1 MGLTKVSPM
10 FQLVKKLPKYPRFW
24 YNRGNGGVIMESWR
38 KDARREAIIVDL
50 EALVPQDHLLRKI
63 EKVMDYEWLYERLDP
78 YYCHDNGRPGTDPVV
93 LIKMVL
99 IQHLFGIPSLRQT
112 YQRIQ
117 DTLSYRWFLGY
128 GLLDE
133 IPHFATVSYAFCKRF
148 PEELAQEIFEHIL
161 NS

>member
-1 MGLTKVSPM
+1 
-10 FQLVKKLPKYPRFW
+10 
-24 YNRGNGGVIMESWR
+24 MEQWR
-38 KDARREAIIVDL
+38 KDARKEPIIIDIDS
-50 EALVPQDHLLRKI
+50 LVPDEHLLRKI

-78 YYCHDNGRPGTDPVV
+78 YYNHSNGRPGTDPVV

-112 YQRIQ
+112 HREIQ
-117 DTLSYRWFLGY
+117 VNLAYRWFLGF

-148 PEELAQEIFEHIL
+148 PDELTTEIFEHIL
-161 NS
+161 NKALNNRKLLLQR